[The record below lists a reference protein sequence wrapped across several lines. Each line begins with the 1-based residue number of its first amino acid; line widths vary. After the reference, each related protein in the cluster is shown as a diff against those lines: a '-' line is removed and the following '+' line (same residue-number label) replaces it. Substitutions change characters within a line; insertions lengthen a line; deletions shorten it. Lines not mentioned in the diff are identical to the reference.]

1 MPTLLKAKVTR
12 LDPSVPLPSYAHE
25 GDAGMD
31 LYAQEAVTLAPG
43 ERTQVPTGIALQI
56 PEGYGGFV
64 WDKSGLSHL
73 HGLKTLGG
81 VIDAGYRGEIKV
93 GVVNLGSVPYT
104 IERHHKV
111 AQLVVQRVERVA
123 CVEVCELDPAPRG
136 VRGFG
141 STGR

>member
-1 MPTLLKAKVTR
+1 MLTLKVTR
-12 LDPSVPLPSYAHE
+12 LDPSVPLPSYGHE
-25 GDAGMD
+25 GDVGMD
-31 LYAQEAVTLAPG
+31 LCARETVTLVPG
-43 ERTQVPTGIALQI
+43 ARAQVPTGIALQI
-56 PEGYGGFV
+56 PDGFGGFI

-123 CVEVCELDPAPRG
+123 CVEVHELDRTTRG